1 MIIELFIKNILDKLV
16 QEKFDEIQEL
26 TYETD
31 HDDLIYYFK
40 GNTARE
46 NFDDF
51 DNGIELLRKIQS
63 SEVKLKDVK
72 ELQNIFTSNLNEIPK
87 VRFKWK
93 LEIIKLLY
101 QSRQTVIKLFN
112 DYSSIA
118 TAAKRKAK
126 KGKRIKNVKSQ
137 RNASKITNFACVL
150 AQAKAGNT
158 SENLQTE
165 IRQIKYSLYRR
176 KEATKKVYNNI
187 MNSVMFWNTIHI

>member
-1 MIIELFIKNILDKLV
+1 M
-16 QEKFDEIQEL
+16 
-26 TYETD
+26 
-31 HDDLIYYFK
+31 
-40 GNTARE
+40 
-46 NFDDF
+46 
-51 DNGIELLRKIQS
+51 
-63 SEVKLKDVK
+63 
-72 ELQNIFTSNLNEIPK
+72 
-87 VRFKWK
+87 
-93 LEIIKLLY
+93 LY

-126 KGKRIKNVKSQ
+126 KGKTIKNVKSQ

-176 KEATKKVYNNI
+176 KETTKKVYNNI
-187 MNSVMFWNTIHI
+187 MNSVML

>member
-31 HDDLIYYFK
+31 HDDLKYYFK

-51 DNGIELLRKIQS
+51 DNGIELFRKIQS

-187 MNSVMFWNTIHI
+187 MNSVMLWNTIHI